1 MRDKINNL
9 FIGRQGM
16 DEFSKFLFWAGCGW
30 IALACLVTAL
40 LGGVFSSLF
49 FFVGTFMLIMAFVR
63 AFSRK
68 LQQRE
73 LENSVYLRYL
83 EQKKRERLA
92 SKDRRSQR
100 KDYVFFKCPGCRQYL
115 RVPRGK
121 GKIHINCR
129 CGYTMYRKT

>member
-1 MRDKINNL
+1 MRERFNNL

-16 DEFSKFLFWAGCGW
+16 DEFSKFLFWAGCGHL
-30 IALACLVTAL
+30 ALSFLLAGLVGFL
-40 LGGVFSSLF
+40 SSLF
-49 FFVGTFMLIMAFVR
+49 FFLGVFMLIMAFVR

-68 LQQRE
+68 LPQRE
-73 LENSVYLRYL
+73 MENNVYLQYL
-83 EQKKRERLA
+83 ARKRRERA
-92 SKDRRSQR
+92 AARDRRSQR
-100 KDYVFFKCPGCRQYL
+100 KDFVFFKCPGCHQYL

>member
-1 MRDKINNL
+1 MREKINNF

-16 DEFSKFLFWAGCGW
+16 DEFSKFLFWAGCAH
-30 IALACLVTAL
+30 ITLSCLSSALPI
-40 LGGVFSSLF
+40 GFISSLF
-49 FFVGTFMLIMAFVR
+49 FFLGSFMLIFSFGR

-73 LENSVYLRYL
+73 MENNVYLQYL
-83 EQKKRERLA
+83 DKKRRERA
-92 SKDRRSQR
+92 AARDRRSQR
-100 KDYVFFKCPGCRQYL
+100 KDYVFFKCPGCGQYL

-121 GKIHINCR
+121 GRIHINCR

>member
-1 MRDKINNL
+1 MRDKMRNL

-16 DEFSKFLFWAGCGW
+16 DEFSKFLFWAGCAH
-30 IALACLVTAL
+30 IALSCLISGLVGF
-40 LGGVFSSLF
+40 LGSLLF
-49 FFVGTFMLIMAFVR
+49 FLGSFMLILSFVR

-73 LENSVYLRYL
+73 MENGVYMQYL
-83 EQKKRERLA
+83 DKKRREKLA
-92 SKDRRSQR
+92 AKDRRSQR
-100 KDYVFFKCPGCRQYL
+100 KEYCFFKCPGCNQYL

>member
-1 MRDKINNL
+1 MREKIQNL

-16 DEFSKFLFWAGCGW
+16 DEFSKFLFWSGLAG
-30 IALACLVTAL
+30 ITLACL
-40 LGGVFSSLF
+40 LGGFFSSLF
-49 FFVGTFMLIMAFVR
+49 FFFGSFMLIFAFTR

-73 LENSVYLRYL
+73 MENNLYLQL
-83 EQKKRERLA
+83 LDKKRRERA
-92 SKDRRSQR
+92 AAKDRRRQ
-100 KDYVFFKCPGCRQYL
+100 KDYKFFKCPGCGSYL
-115 RVPRGK
+115 RVPKGK

>member
-1 MRDKINNL
+1 MREKFNNL

-16 DEFSKFLFWAGCGW
+16 DEFSKFLFWAGCAH
-30 IALACLVTAL
+30 IALSCLVSSL
-40 LGGVFSSLF
+40 VGFLSSLF
-49 FFVGTFMLIMAFVR
+49 MFLGSFMLILSFAR

-73 LENSVYLRYL
+73 MENAVYLQYL
-83 EQKKRERLA
+83 DKKRRERA
-92 SKDRRSQR
+92 AAKDRRSQR
-100 KDYVFFKCPGCRQYL
+100 KDFVFFKCPGCNQYL

-129 CGYTMYRKT
+129 CSYTMYRNT

>member
-1 MRDKINNL
+1 MRDKMRNL

-16 DEFSKFLFWAGCGW
+16 DEFSKFLFWAGC
-30 IALACLVTAL
+30 AQLAMSCLISGLVGFL
-40 LGGVFSSLF
+40 SSLLF
-49 FFVGTFMLIMAFVR
+49 FLGSFMLILSFGR

-73 LENSVYLRYL
+73 MENAVYMQYL
-83 EQKKRERLA
+83 DKKRREKLA
-92 SKDRRSQR
+92 AKDRRSQR
-100 KDYVFFKCPGCRQYL
+100 RDYCFFKCPGCSQYL

>member
-1 MRDKINNL
+1 MREKFNNL

-16 DEFSKFLFWAGCGW
+16 DEFSKFLFWSGCGQLV
-30 IALACLVTAL
+30 LACFLPGFL
-40 LGGVFSSLF
+40 SSLF
-49 FFVGTFMLIMAFVR
+49 FFFGSFMLILGFGR

-73 LENSVYLRYL
+73 MENNVYLQYL
-83 EQKKRERLA
+83 DKKRRERA
-92 SKDRRSQR
+92 AAKDRRSQR
-100 KDYVFFKCPGCRQYL
+100 KDYVFFKCPGCHQYL

>member
-1 MRDKINNL
+1 MREKINNL

-16 DEFSKFLFWAGCGW
+16 DEFSKFLFWAGCGH
-30 IALACLVTAL
+30 IALSCLVSGL
-40 LGGVFSSLF
+40 VGFLGSLLF
-49 FFVGTFMLIMAFVR
+49 FLGSFMLIFAFVR

-73 LENSVYLRYL
+73 MENAVYLQYL
-83 EQKKRERLA
+83 DKKRRERLA
-92 SKDRRSQR
+92 AKDRRSQR
-100 KDYVFFKCPGCRQYL
+100 KDFCFFQCPGCKQYL

>member
-1 MRDKINNL
+1 MREKINNL

-16 DEFSKFLFWAGCGW
+16 DEFSKFLFWAGCAHV
-30 IALACLVTAL
+30 ALSCLVSSFVGFL
-40 LGGVFSSLF
+40 SSLF
-49 FFVGTFMLIMAFVR
+49 MFLGSFMLILSFAR

-73 LENSVYLRYL
+73 MENAVYLQYL
-83 EQKKRERLA
+83 DRKRRERA
-92 SKDRRSQR
+92 AAKDRRSQR
-100 KDYVFFKCPGCRQYL
+100 KDFVFFKCPGCKQYL

>member
-1 MRDKINNL
+1 MREKFNNL

-16 DEFSKFLFWAGCGW
+16 DEFSKFLFWAGCANM
-30 IALACLVTAL
+30 ALSCLVSTV
-40 LGGVFSSLF
+40 LGGFLSSLF
-49 FFVGTFMLIMAFVR
+49 FFFGSFMLILGFGR

-73 LENSVYLRYL
+73 LENSVYLQYL
-83 EQKKRERLA
+83 DKKRRERA
-92 SKDRRSQR
+92 AARDRRSQR
-100 KDYVFFKCPGCRQYL
+100 KDYVFFKCPGCNQYL

>member
-1 MRDKINNL
+1 MREKIQNL

-16 DEFSKFLFWAGCGW
+16 DEFSKFLFWSGLAG
-30 IALACLVTAL
+30 ITLACL
-40 LGGVFSSLF
+40 LGGFFSSLF
-49 FFVGTFMLIMAFVR
+49 FFFGSFMLIFAFVR

-73 LENSVYLRYL
+73 MENNLYLQL
-83 EQKKRERLA
+83 LDKKRRERA
-92 SKDRRSQR
+92 AAKDRRRQ
-100 KDYVFFKCPGCRQYL
+100 KDYKFFKCPGCGSYL
-115 RVPRGK
+115 RVPKGK

>member
-1 MRDKINNL
+1 MREKLRNL

-16 DEFSKFLFWAGCGW
+16 DEFSKFLFWAGAGFV
-30 IALACLVTAL
+30 ALSCLAAAL
-40 LGGVFSSLF
+40 PIGFFSSLF
-49 FFVGTFMLIMAFVR
+49 MFFGGFMLIFAFVR

-73 LENSVYLRYL
+73 MENIVYLRYL
-83 EQKKRERLA
+83 DKKRRERA
-92 SKDRRSQR
+92 AAKDRRSQR
-100 KDYVFFKCPGCRQYL
+100 KDFVFFKCPGCGQYL

>member
-1 MRDKINNL
+1 MRDRFRNL

-16 DEFSKFLFWAGCGW
+16 DEFSKFLFWAGCGHL
-30 IALACLVTAL
+30 ALACI
-40 LGGVFSSLF
+40 LGGFLSSVF
-49 FFVGTFMLIMAFVR
+49 FFLAAFMLIFSFSR

-73 LENSVYLRYL
+73 MENAVYLQYL
-83 EQKKRERLA
+83 DKKRRERA
-92 SKDRRSQR
+92 AAKDRRSQR
-100 KDYVFFKCPGCRQYL
+100 KDYVFFKCPGCHQYL